1 VGYGDYY
8 GFAPYVPVAE
18 RRKRAARKLAQLRKK
33 GHVPAPV
40 QLDGRAIA
48 TTFWGKAWCDHLES
62 HADLANRLPRGR
74 TYVRNGSVID
84 LQIAEGEV
92 RALVSGSEIYEVKVR
107 IDRLAAAGWKAVR
120 RECAGQIGTVVEL
133 LAGRFS
139 SAVMEVLCH
148 RHKGLFPGTRE
159 LDMSCSCPDGAW
171 LCKHLAAVLYGIGA
185 RLDHAPELLF
195 TLRGVDGA
203 ELVAAAGKAGAL
215 ASAAPAGG
223 AIGEER
229 LSEIFGIELD
239 AAPERPAA
247 TRSSARKDVHQ
258 TKTRRGARA
267 TTGHAAPE
275 GARVTP
281 SRAASRSGRGSR
293 TARPAPANGPGRSA
307 RSPRARDGAP

>member
-1 VGYGDYY
+1 VAYGYYY
-8 GFAPYVPVAE
+8 GGFPEYVPVAE

-33 GHVPAPV
+33 GHDPKPV
-40 QLDGRAIA
+40 QIDGRAIA

-84 LQIAEGEV
+84 LEVAEGEV

-107 IDRLAAAGWKAVR
+107 IQPLAAARWKAVR

-133 LAGRFS
+133 LAGKLS

-148 RHKGLFPGTRE
+148 RQKGLFPGTRE
-159 LDMSCSCPDGAW
+159 IAMSCSCPDGAW
-171 LCKHLAAVLYGIGA
+171 LCKHLGAVLYGVGA

-215 ASAAPAGG
+215 ASAAPADG
-223 AIGEER
+223 AIGNEH
-229 LSEIFGIELD
+229 LAEIFGIEMEAASAKA
-239 AAPERPAA
+239 AAPRRPRRAANRRVRER
-247 TRSSARKDVHQ
+247 
-258 TKTRRGARA
+258 
-267 TTGHAAPE
+267 
-275 GARVTP
+275 
-281 SRAASRSGRGSR
+281 SRAAAGVGADTR
-293 TARPAPANGPGRSA
+293 TPKAG
-307 RSPRARDGAP
+307 RARAARG